1 MVSSQSCFHPQ
12 VKILE
17 CFFAVYNR
25 NLQRGFFLKKKLKN
39 ESYEEASPRSWGLS
53 VAGCQKETKTVP
65 SPEEKEE
72 KQKQKWE
79 ALRRRLQERRQY
91 DEMVVKTCLLGHIK
105 DPCKEKLR
113 DAIEKRVDS

>member
-1 MVSSQSCFHPQ
+1 MFPPSSKNTG
-12 VKILE
+12 V
-17 CFFAVYNR
+17 FFRSIQQKPSKRV
-25 NLQRGFFLKKKLKN
+25 LSQKKLKN